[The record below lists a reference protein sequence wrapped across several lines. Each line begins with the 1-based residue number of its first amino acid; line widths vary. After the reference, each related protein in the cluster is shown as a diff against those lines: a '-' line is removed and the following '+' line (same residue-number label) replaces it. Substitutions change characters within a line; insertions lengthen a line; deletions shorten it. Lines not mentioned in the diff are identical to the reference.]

1 MPFPFSSTE
10 ILTADA
16 MNSLPWG
23 LMGYGINTS
32 PPTLTTT
39 EQNIVSVTFTAET
52 GRLYLAIAQLNANT
66 FNAAGALFMK
76 IYAPSRISEGSI
88 PAPSTS
94 LDFCGCTISGYFTGS
109 GSITVDFRAQVL
121 AGATSAN
128 VGTAG
133 TTDPYLLIQD
143 VGPS

>member
-1 MPFPFSSTE
+1 MSFVAGQT
-10 ILTADA
+10 LTAA
-16 MNSLPWG
+16 QMNELPRG
-23 LMGYGINTS
+23 VVGYDRNTS
-32 PPTLTTT
+32 PPTLSTS

-66 FNAAGALFMK
+66 FNAAGALFLK
-76 IYAPSRISEGSI
+76 IYAPSRISEGAV

-94 LDFCGCTISGYFTGS
+94 LDFCGCTVSGYFTAS

-133 TTDPYLLIQD
+133 TSDPYLLIQD

>member
-1 MPFPFSSTE
+1 MSFVAGQT
-10 ILTADA
+10 LTAA
-16 MNSLPWG
+16 QMNELPRG
-23 LMGYGINTS
+23 VVGYDRNTS
-32 PPTLTTT
+32 PPTLSTS

-66 FNAAGALFMK
+66 FNAAGALFLK
-76 IYAPSRISEGSI
+76 IYAPSRISEGAV

-94 LDFCGCTISGYFTGS
+94 LDFCGCTVSGYFTGS

-133 TTDPYLLIQD
+133 TSDPYLLIQD

>member
-1 MPFPFSSTE
+1 
-10 ILTADA
+10 

-23 LMGYGINTS
+23 LMGYGTNTS
-32 PPTLTTT
+32 PPTLSTS

-76 IYAPSRISEGSI
+76 IYAPGRISEGSI

-128 VGTAG
+128 VGTVG